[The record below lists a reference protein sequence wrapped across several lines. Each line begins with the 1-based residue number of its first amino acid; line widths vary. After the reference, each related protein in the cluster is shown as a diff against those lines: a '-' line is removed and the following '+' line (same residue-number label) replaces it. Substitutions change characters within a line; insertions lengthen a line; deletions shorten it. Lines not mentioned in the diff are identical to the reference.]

1 MYEKYTYKTFQKSD
15 RAKQRINAKQ
25 IDYALLNAA
34 IFYMTN
40 VERVKKRLPTF
51 KHSNSLEKA
60 ARSHSADMVKY
71 NFLSHTSKVKGKKS
85 VKNRLEQVKIRG
97 TAIGENIAVQFLLEL
112 ESNEPFYPPSVNKNG
127 TFSKEYRGKPIAN
140 HTYLNCAKSLV
151 KRWMESPP
159 HRANILDRDFNY
171 LGCGAILEKSKKQ
184 DDIPSFKA
192 TQNFCGQTTH

>member
-1 MYEKYTYKTFQKSD
+1 MYKKYTYKTFQTSD
-15 RAKQRINAKQ
+15 LARQRINAKQ

-40 VERVKKRLPTF
+40 VERVKKGLPVFT
-51 KHSNSLEKA
+51 HSNSLEQA

-71 NFLSHTSKVKGKKS
+71 NFLSHISKVKGKKS
-85 VKNRLEQVKIRG
+85 VKDRLEQVNITR

-112 ESNEPFYPPSVNKNG
+112 ESNEPFYSPSVNKNG
-127 TFSKEYRGKPIAN
+127 TFSKEYRGKAIPN

-151 KRWMESPP
+151 KRWMNSPP

-171 LGCGAILEKSKKQ
+171 LGCGAILEEPKKQ
-184 DDIPSFKA
+184 DSIPSFKA